1 MVSLRR
7 LKPFIAGAL
16 GMFIAG
22 LGHLYLRRW
31 RRAIAWMALVI
42 LVGELFFSPETVA
55 FLDSTVSQG
64 PPFVADQA
72 PSSPVVLE
80 ELLLVSFVIVASA
93 LDAVLVGLRTLR
105 AEDAAAAGEG
115 DDGPSDAEATWNCPN
130 CGKAVEEEME
140 FCPWCAERVDSRT
153 DADG

>member
-16 GMFIAG
+16 GMLIAG

-42 LVGELFFSPETVA
+42 LVGELFFSPATVE
-55 FLDSTVSQG
+55 FLDSTISQG
-64 PPFVADQA
+64 SPFVAGQA
-72 PSSPVVLE
+72 PSSPAVLE

-93 LDAVLVGLRTLR
+93 LDAVLVGVRTLR
-105 AEDAAAAGEG
+105 AEDAAAASEG
-115 DDGPSDAEATWNCPN
+115 DSSTMDAEATWNCPN
-130 CGKAVEEEME
+130 CGKEVEAEME
-140 FCPWCAERVDSRT
+140 FCPWCAERIDSDT
-153 DADG
+153 DG